1 MALHDVHLLDLPNEI
16 LFRILKKLDNMDVLY
31 SLLGINNQRLDN
43 IAQEKTFTTI
53 LNFVSMSSNDDV
65 CSISGQILNRFYCDI
80 LPRIHYNV
88 KCLIL
93 ESNSME
99 HILLAGNYP
108 NLTSFK
114 LFNFNKE
121 ILSRYF
127 LDDSL
132 FRHICKQQITDLTL
146 ISNENNSE
154 ITLTDYTMNVYL
166 IILSFFK
173 NLKHLSILSSSID
186 GYPPLSLHNLPSTI
200 FSSSTLTKL
209 CINVN
214 DFGDC
219 LALLDGRLKQ
229 LTTFIVQIKYIENV
243 SLQSYDMDDLPDLK
257 SFSLIC
263 YSKISEYD
271 NLVVRLLHH
280 MSHLEEL
287 TLYLC
292 IKDRPRFVDGTHIH
306 NEILSHMTRLHTFT
320 FYISTENYVKDSTLR
335 LSNNDIQETFKNR
348 ENQQVDCTVDYVDD
362 VFVLCKI
369 FSLPFRFDR
378 FEWITNNF
386 STMIFNPVTYLILFD
401 RVSFKHEFFVR
412 VARAFPLL
420 KYLSVHNIKPPFW
433 RFSKPHLV
441 DNYSPIAEYLHLIS
455 LHFGFVSNCYVDQFL
470 NETKTSLPRLIK
482 LKVNYRQL
490 KSVTENF
497 TRNETQRNCAM
508 VKRLIIPGLIVFP
521 EDVYRYFPSL

>member
-16 LFRILKKLDNMDVLY
+16 LFHILKKLDNMDVLY

-43 IAQEKTFTTI
+43 VAQEKTFTTI
-53 LNFVSMSSNDDV
+53 LNFVSMSSNDDI

-88 KCLIL
+88 KYLIL

-229 LTTFIVQIKYIENV
+229 LTTFIVQTKYIENV
-243 SLQSYDMDDLPDLK
+243 SLQSYDMV
-257 SFSLIC
+257 SL
-263 YSKISEYD
+263 S
-271 NLVVRLLHH
+271 
-280 MSHLEEL
+280 
-287 TLYLC
+287 
-292 IKDRPRFVDGTHIH
+292 
-306 NEILSHMTRLHTFT
+306 
-320 FYISTENYVKDSTLR
+320 
-335 LSNNDIQETFKNR
+335 
-348 ENQQVDCTVDYVDD
+348 
-362 VFVLCKI
+362 
-369 FSLPFRFDR
+369 
-378 FEWITNNF
+378 
-386 STMIFNPVTYLILFD
+386 
-401 RVSFKHEFFVR
+401 
-412 VARAFPLL
+412 
-420 KYLSVHNIKPPFW
+420 
-433 RFSKPHLV
+433 
-441 DNYSPIAEYLHLIS
+441 
-455 LHFGFVSNCYVDQFL
+455 
-470 NETKTSLPRLIK
+470 
-482 LKVNYRQL
+482 
-490 KSVTENF
+490 
-497 TRNETQRNCAM
+497 
-508 VKRLIIPGLIVFP
+508 
-521 EDVYRYFPSL
+521 